1 MDNYCNKDSVQVK
14 FVHIGYK
21 ETTRTFIC

>member
-1 MDNYCNKDSVQVK
+1 VK